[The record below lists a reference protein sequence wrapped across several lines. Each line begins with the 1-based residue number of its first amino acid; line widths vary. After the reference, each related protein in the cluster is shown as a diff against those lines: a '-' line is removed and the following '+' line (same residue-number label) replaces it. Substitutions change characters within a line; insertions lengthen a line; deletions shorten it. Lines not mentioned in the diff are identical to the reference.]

1 MVDATESRS
10 IAKYKR
16 LEFQGGERWKVHRVP
31 GFTWRSRA
39 ETIREEAQVLLL
51 VSKKVPKRVYLPLVF
66 GNSDDLEYARC
77 THIHEGPR
85 YQTTRKEVAK
95 LSGDNFSCVVGLI
108 RHPLGMHGG
117 NGLGSDVYI
126 LKVVDD
132 LRDELSRDVYR
143 EVWAGGASGHW

>member
-1 MVDATESRS
+1 MIGVERKTADNGLTTSSLSRCLLFVVS
-10 IAKYKR
+10 I
-16 LEFQGGERWKVHRVP
+16 LVHQFANMSP
-31 GFTWRSRA
+31 
-39 ETIREEAQVLLL
+39 QVLLL

-95 LSGDNFSCVVGLI
+95 LSGDNFSCVVGVI

-117 NGLGSDVYI
+117 NGLGSDVYA

-132 LRDELSRDVYR
+132 LGDELSRDVYR